1 MGVVK
6 PSGTLWMSEIH
17 AALAGGN
24 ALSGY
29 YRGSE
34 AVPTVKSVGVT
45 ESPAYSRNYNCW
57 RFYTSGNIWWNG
69 NIYSSISAI
78 AANTTSYSVDGKTFY
93 RGAFAETYRAIYKY
107 YAVSWYYVT
116 TVAINTNV
124 PSSGQLN
131 FSQLYG
137 AERP

>member
-6 PSGTLWMSEIH
+6 SSGTLWMSEIN

-29 YRGSE
+29 YRGSA
-34 AVPTVKSVGVT
+34 AVPAVKSEGVT

-57 RFYTSGNIWWNG
+57 RVYTGVSIWWNG
-69 NIYSSISAI
+69 NIYNSDSIPTD
-78 AANTTSYSVDGKTFY
+78 TTSYSVDGKTFY
-93 RGAFAETYRAIYKY
+93 RGAFAETYPTIQKY

-137 AERP
+137 AQRP

>member
-6 PSGTLWMSEIH
+6 PSGTLWMSEIN

-29 YRGSE
+29 YRGGA
-34 AVPTVKSVGVT
+34 AVPAVKSVGVT
-45 ESPAYSRNYNCW
+45 ESPAYSMNYNCW
-57 RFYTSGNIWWNG
+57 RFYPKGDIWWNG
-69 NIYSSISAI
+69 NLYSSISAI
-78 AANTTSYSVDGKTFY
+78 TAGTTSYSVDGKTFY
-93 RGAFAETYRAIYKY
+93 RGAFAETYQVVYKY

-116 TVAINTNV
+116 EVAINTKV